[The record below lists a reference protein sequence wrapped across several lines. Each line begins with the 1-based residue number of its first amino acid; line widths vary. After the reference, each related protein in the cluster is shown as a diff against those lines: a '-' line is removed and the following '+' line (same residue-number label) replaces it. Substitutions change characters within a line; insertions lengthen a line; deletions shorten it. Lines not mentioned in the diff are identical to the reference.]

1 MIDIWVK
8 LVANQFELAVNLS
21 RAFCGLK
28 VRGQA
33 TSTSV
38 ENVHLKAAA
47 KEQTEAPAS
56 DPVLGILSYL
66 ESASRGA
73 TVREIAEHLE
83 MDRKRVLPILKTLVR
98 EKKLE
103 ELLGRYCVLR
113 G

>member
-8 LVANQFELAVNLS
+8 LVANQLELATNLA
-21 RAFCGLK
+21 RAFCGLG
-28 VRGQA
+28 VREEA
-33 TSTSV
+33 ASTSAEHGPV
-38 ENVHLKAAA
+38 KAAVQELA
-47 KEQTEAPAS
+47 EAPAS
-56 DPVLGILSYL
+56 DPVSGILSYL

-83 MDRKRVLPILKTLVR
+83 MDRKSVLPILKTMVR

-103 ELLGRYCVLR
+103 ELLGRYCVVK

>member
-8 LVANQFELAVNLS
+8 LVANQVELAMNLTK
-21 RAFCGLK
+21 AYCGLGVK
-28 VRGQA
+28 A
-33 TSTSV
+33 ETTSTSA
-38 ENVHLKAAA
+38 EHGPLKAAA

-56 DPVLGILSYL
+56 DPVSGILSYL

-83 MDRKRVLPILKTLVR
+83 MDRKSVLPILKTLVR